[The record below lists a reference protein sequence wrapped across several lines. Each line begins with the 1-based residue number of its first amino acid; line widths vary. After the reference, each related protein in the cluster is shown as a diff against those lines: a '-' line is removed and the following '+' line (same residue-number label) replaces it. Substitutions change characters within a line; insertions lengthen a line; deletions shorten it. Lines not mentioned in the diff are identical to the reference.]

1 MVDSRAKGRTAEY
14 KVRDLLRKRTG
25 LENWERVPL
34 SGAGHIKGDVYLSN
48 SFNYY
53 CIEVKSYKDDQIHS
67 NLLNDTNSQLEKF
80 WEQADREAKEMKAEP
95 ILVFKKDRG
104 KWLIAT
110 EVAEMITPELIYQPT
125 EEITLHIYLFESW
138 LDTKDSS
145 IFKKERL

>member
-125 EEITLHIYLFESW
+125 EEITLHIYLFEKW
-138 LDTKDSS
+138 LETKPSS
-145 IFKKERL
+145 IFKKEYE

>member
-25 LENWERVPL
+25 IDKWERVPL
-34 SGAGHIKGDVYLSN
+34 SGAGHIKGDVYLAN
-48 SFNYY
+48 SSNYY

-67 NLLNDTNSQLEKF
+67 NLVNDTKSQLEKF
-80 WEQADREAKEMKAEP
+80 WDQAVREAKEMTAEP

-110 EVAEMITPELIYQPT
+110 EVGEMITPELIFQPD
-125 EEITLHIYLFESW
+125 EETTLHIYLFEKW
-138 LDTKDSS
+138 LETKPSS
-145 IFKKERL
+145 IFKKEYE

>member
-1 MVDSRAKGRTAEY
+1 
-14 KVRDLLRKRTG
+14 
-25 LENWERVPL
+25 
-34 SGAGHIKGDVYLSN
+34 
-48 SFNYY
+48 
-53 CIEVKSYKDDQIHS
+53 
-67 NLLNDTNSQLEKF
+67 
-80 WEQADREAKEMKAEP
+80 MKAEP

>member
-145 IFKKERL
+145 IF